1 MSNPT
6 DRLKVY
12 VLLDGMNMY
21 TPEEKARIKWACRRG
36 MLELDVVI
44 MPFFEEC
51 FDDLTDQEQQEF
63 VSLLECD
70 DPDLFTWIMG
80 HGRSEHLGHAKLVDR
95 IVAHNLSKVR

>member
-1 MSNPT
+1 
-6 DRLKVY
+6 
-12 VLLDGMNMY
+12 
-21 TPEEKARIKWACRRG
+21 

-51 FDDLTDQEQQEF
+51 FDSLQDQEQRDF
-63 VSLLECD
+63 VSLLESD

-80 HGRSEHLGHAKLVDR
+80 HGRSENLGLASMVDK